1 MKHLKVFEDLRIDN
15 FGSTI
20 IMLSVIDEK
29 NMPIILEK
37 FTKFLERKNIS
48 VEIIPSRSPEIVG
61 IKCLNLVNL
70 DQLLKKIPKIRNTQV
85 SMYRGL
91 HDFIRFSIILHTVYY
106 TRNIFSR
113 LFHFS
118 FIFSDF
124 FHYFCFSIIYS
135 IYG

>member
-61 IKCLNLVNL
+61 IKCLILVNL

-91 HDFIRFSIILHTVYY
+91 HDFIRFSIWMKNENRAEVITY
-106 TRNIFSR
+106 IDK
-113 LFHFS
+113 
-118 FIFSDF
+118 IGF
-124 FHYFCFSIIYS
+124 FRGES
-135 IYG
+135 

>member
-70 DQLLKKIPKIRNTQV
+70 DQLLKKIPTTLFV
-85 SMYRGL
+85 AG
-91 HDFIRFSIILHTVYY
+91 IL
-106 TRNIFSR
+106 IF
-113 LFHFS
+113 LFN
-118 FIFSDF
+118 
-124 FHYFCFSIIYS
+124 CFN
-135 IYG
+135 